1 MRFINCTLLLL
12 LLLLQVRLW
21 VGENSI
27 GHIVSLNQKIES
39 QTGINRKLQ
48 TRNNLLAAEV
58 VDLQNGYATIEAYA
72 RSELGMIKPN
82 ETFFLVIPEK
92 E

>member
-1 MRFINCTLLLL
+1 
-12 LLLLQVRLW
+12 